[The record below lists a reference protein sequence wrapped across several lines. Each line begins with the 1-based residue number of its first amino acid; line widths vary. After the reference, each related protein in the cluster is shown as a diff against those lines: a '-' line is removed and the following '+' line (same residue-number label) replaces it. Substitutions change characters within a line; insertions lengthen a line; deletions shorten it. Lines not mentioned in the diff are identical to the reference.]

1 MIFPHMELFLTT
13 TVIAAC
19 VSLVLT
25 PVVIRVSRRCGLV
38 DNPDNRRKLH
48 GRSVPLG
55 GGVVLLASFLVG
67 CAVCLLIPS
76 SYAHLVGQ
84 QADLLVGLSL
94 ASLVICIVG
103 LIDDRYGLRGRQ
115 KLLGQILAVSILL
128 PFDIVIHRIS
138 LFGYSFELGLLAIP
152 FTYFWLLGAINA
164 LNLIDGADGLATTV
178 GTVLCLTLCILG
190 FATLHY
196 PEAILAMIFL
206 GSLLGFLVYNLPP
219 ARIFLGDAGSMLI
232 GLILAT
238 LAIRGSLKGPA
249 TVALAV
255 PLAIWG
261 ILILDV
267 GMAILRRK
275 LTGRSLYATDRGHF
289 HHVLQNHGLGHGGTV
304 LRIGSLCALS
314 CAAAIASQWLQ
325 NDFVAIGS
333 IAAIAVVLVLTRS
346 FGHKEMALLARK
358 TRSFASTFIPHPSR
372 VSGESLPT
380 SSHLQGHRDWERHW
394 NELREFAVQLDLQS
408 VQLDISIPSLHEE
421 YHASWT
427 RRRIANEPRCWR
439 LGIPLMAQD
448 LVLGRVVIAAEGSE
462 SSACDSVAD
471 AVFGLRQFEV
481 GIVDHYESLL
491 APTVQPAVPDT
502 RLEDT
507 VPLKVV
513 RTSRSADDSQ
523 FELPVNV

>member
-1 MIFPHMELFLTT
+1 MERFLTT

-25 PVVIRVSRRCGLV
+25 PVMIRVSRRTGLV
-38 DNPDNRRKLH
+38 DTPDNRRKLH
-48 GRSVPLG
+48 GRAVPLG
-55 GGVVLLASFLVG
+55 GGVVLLASFLTG
-67 CAVCLLIPS
+67 CAVCLILPITHARLVERQSGLLI
-76 SYAHLVGQ
+76 
-84 QADLLVGLSL
+84 GLSL
-94 ASLVICIVG
+94 ASLVICAVG
-103 LIDDRYGLRGRQ
+103 LADDRFGLRGRQ

-128 PFDIVIHRIS
+128 PFDLVIHNIS
-138 LFGYSFELGLLAIP
+138 LFGYSFDLGLLAVP
-152 FTYFWLLGAINA
+152 FTYFWMLGAINA

-190 FATLHY
+190 TVTGHH
-196 PEAILAMIFL
+196 PEVILAMIFL

-275 LTGRSLYATDRGHF
+275 LTGRSLYATDRGHL

-304 LRIGSLCALS
+304 LRIGMLCALS
-314 CAAAIASQWLQ
+314 CGAAILSAWLD
-325 NDFVAIGS
+325 NDLVAIGS
-333 IAAIAVVLVLTRS
+333 IAVIAVLLVLTRS
-346 FGHKEMALLARK
+346 FGHSEMALLARK

-372 VSGESLPT
+372 NKGESLPT
-380 SSHLQGHRDWERHW
+380 VSHLQGHRDWQRHW
-394 NELREFAVQLDLQS
+394 NELRDFAVRLDLQS
-408 VQLDISIPSLHEE
+408 IQFDLSIPSLHEE
-421 YHASWT
+421 YHATWT
-427 RRRIANEPRCWR
+427 RRRMSNESRCWR

-448 LVLGRVVIAAEGSE
+448 LSLGRVVIAAEGTHA
-462 SSACDSVAD
+462 SACETVSD
-471 AVFGLRQFEV
+471 AVFGLQQFEK

-491 APTVQPAVPDT
+491 VAAPAPSLPQSYVETVPDM
-502 RLEDT
+502 RIEIER
-507 VPLKVV
+507 P
-513 RTSRSADDSQ
+513 RSDDSA
-523 FELPVNV
+523 FELPANL